1 MHRNVKDKE
10 LSNMQKLIL
19 SMNTCQWWNTVFIQ
33 KNRFFDIMEKHHGG
47 TPWDINDTISNFTAD
62 RFFLIL
68 SLYNAIECLQ
78 KMDIELQRENDKTF
92 ETVLKEIEKA
102 ANLDDIKNLRDMNEH
117 YLDYLVDLGQK
128 QDQFRTAYKKDG
140 RDILTTAA
148 WTQIDS
154 NADMILLGNVEINK
168 LLRVMEKQLPIV
180 RSKTREI
187 YDMAMRSDDD

>member
-1 MHRNVKDKE
+1 
-10 LSNMQKLIL
+10 
-19 SMNTCQWWNTVFIQ
+19 
-33 KNRFFDIMEKHHGG
+33 
-47 TPWDINDTISNFTAD
+47 
-62 RFFLIL
+62 
-68 SLYNAIECLQ
+68 
-78 KMDIELQRENDKTF
+78 MDIELQRENDKTF

>member
-1 MHRNVKDKE
+1 
-10 LSNMQKLIL
+10 
-19 SMNTCQWWNTVFIQ
+19 
-33 KNRFFDIMEKHHGG
+33 MEKHHGG

-180 RSKTREI
+180 RSKTRKI
-187 YDMAMRSDDD
+187 YDMAMRTMIDYEHLNSIHKR